1 MKKKVKD
8 KRTKAQKLAD
18 KKLSKKFIRVRNLLE
33 SRGKK
38 LAVDSNNK
46 EKERKRS
53 FARILTEIEE
63 IKTKEGE
70 REEYKKNKT
79 LLKQWKHT
87 AKWMKGENDSQ
98 S

>member
-38 LAVDSNNK
+38 LAVDSDNK

-53 FARILTEIEE
+53 FGQILAELGE
-63 IKTKEGE
+63 IKKSKEE

-79 LLKQWKHT
+79 LLKQWKRT

>member
-1 MKKKVKD
+1 MKEKIKD

-38 LAVDSNNK
+38 LAVDSDNK

-53 FARILTEIEE
+53 FDRILKDIEE
-63 IKTKEGE
+63 IKTKEE